1 MPSQKTHDYI
11 GSYKVLNKIGEG
23 GMALIFKALQ
33 PALKRTVVIKKLKDP
48 NREIIN
54 RFKKE
59 ALLSASFHQ
68 ENLVAVYDFIY
79 TNRSY
84 YLVMEYV
91 DGEDLRTVIDY
102 MAPMPASLAGLIVLG
117 IVRGLEYTHARN
129 IIHRDIKPGNI
140 LLSYS
145 GDVKLIDFGVA
156 KDDVSTRLTLTGMIV
171 GTPAYMAPEQAN
183 GEPLSAASDL
193 FSVGVLLYELLTGVK
208 PFYGENNTEILSK
221 IIQNKYIPAERINP
235 DIPRAFRKII
245 RKALHKEVTHRY
257 THATEMI
264 SDLEKAIPWQVR
276 STKKQVVGRFLK
288 DLDKT
293 KSSSRTDPVKMQFF
307 KAMPAWGWRS
317 ARYALS
323 ALAVGLLLAQG
334 WLFKE
339 HQLGYVQIQSRQKQ
353 TYIQIDDRAMRPLAQ
368 GITELGPFVKG
379 MHRLRVGSLQK
390 AGIFLCDLPVW
401 PGQTTKQSIP
411 APLVSDSL
419 RLNLNTLPEG
429 AEIWVNGTQLGTTPL
444 RGQTMPP
451 GQYVIELRKPGYQP
465 RKETIFF
472 NKGQTYQ
479 LLFNLHTMN
488 IE

>member
-23 GMALIFKALQ
+23 GMALIYKALQ
-33 PALKRTVVIKKLKDP
+33 PSLKRTVVLKKLKDP
-48 NREIIN
+48 NREIIY

-102 MAPMPASLAGLIVLG
+102 MAPMPAHLAGLIVLG

-183 GEPLSAASDL
+183 GEPLTAASDL

-221 IIQNKYIPAERINP
+221 IIQNKYIKPERINP

-245 RKALHKEVTHRY
+245 HKALHKETTNRY
-257 THATEMI
+257 TNATEMI
-264 SDLEKAIPWQVR
+264 SDLEKVIPWQVR
-276 STKKQVVGRFLK
+276 STKKQVIGRFLK

-293 KSSSRTDPVKMQFF
+293 KSSSQTDPVKMQFF
-307 KAMPAWGWRS
+307 KAIPAWGWRS
-317 ARYALS
+317 AQYALT
-323 ALAVGLLLAQG
+323 ALIIGLFLAQA

-339 HQLGYVQIQSRQKQ
+339 HQLGYVQLHTNQSQAFIRIDNRGIQ
-353 TYIQIDDRAMRPLAQ
+353 PLSK
-368 GITELGPFVKG
+368 GVTVLGPFVKG
-379 MHRLRVGSLQK
+379 MHRLRAGSFQK
-390 AGIFLCDLPVW
+390 AGIFISDLLIW
-401 PGQTTKQSIP
+401 PGRTIKKTIP
-411 APLVSDSL
+411 DPLTSDSL
-419 RLNLNTLPEG
+419 RLNLTTEPED
-429 AEIWVNGTQLGTTPL
+429 AEIFINGVLLGRTPLSDVSMQSGPCVIKIRKAGYHSREETIRLVNGQ
-444 RGQTMPP
+444 
-451 GQYVIELRKPGYQP
+451 
-465 RKETIFF
+465 
-472 NKGQTYQ
+472 NYQ
-479 LLFNLHTMN
+479 LLFNLKTVN
-488 IE
+488 E

>member
-1 MPSQKTHDYI
+1 
-11 GSYKVLNKIGEG
+11 
-23 GMALIFKALQ
+23 MALIFKALQ
-33 PALKRTVVIKKLKDP
+33 PSLKRTVVIKKLKDP

-102 MAPMPASLAGLIVLG
+102 MAPLSVSVAGLIVLG

-235 DIPRAFRKII
+235 DIPRPYRKII
-245 RKALHKEVTHRY
+245 HKALHKDTARRY
-257 THATEMI
+257 TNATEMI
-264 SDLEKAIPWQVR
+264 SDLEQAIPWQVR
-276 STKKQVVGRFLK
+276 STKKQVIGRFLK

-293 KSSSRTDPVKMQFF
+293 RSSSQTDPVKMAYF
-307 KAMPAWGWRS
+307 KAMPSWGWRS
-317 ARYALS
+317 ARYVLAALILS
-323 ALAVGLLLAQG
+323 LLLTQG
-334 WLFKE
+334 WLINE
-339 HQLGYVQIQSRQKQ
+339 HQLGYVKIHSQQAQ
-353 TYIQIDDRAMRPLAQ
+353 TYYRLDDGKVHMLPQNETLIGPLR
-368 GITELGPFVKG
+368 KG
-379 MHRLRVGSLQK
+379 MHRIRAGNMLK
-390 AGIFLCDLPVW
+390 AGIFITDVSVW
-401 PGQTTKQSIP
+401 PGRTTECTIP
-411 APLVSDSL
+411 EAGINDSL
-419 RLNLNTLPEG
+419 RISVNTVPAG
-429 AEIWVNGTQLGTTPL
+429 AEISINGTILGATPL
-444 RGQTMPP
+444 RALPFAP
-451 GQYVIELRKPGYQP
+451 GSYRIEIHKPGFHSRSERFTLHQ
-465 RKETIFF
+465 
-472 NKGQTYQ
+472 GQIYQ
-479 LLFNLHTMN
+479 LFFTLQPLSD
-488 IE
+488 

>member
-33 PALKRTVVIKKLKDP
+33 PALKRTVVLKKLKDP

-102 MAPMPASLAGLIVLG
+102 MAPLPASLAGLIVLG

-235 DIPRAFRKII
+235 DIPRTFRKII
-245 RKALHKEVTHRY
+245 HKALHKDVSHRY
-257 THATEMI
+257 TNATEMI

-293 KSSSRTDPVKMQFF
+293 KSSSQTDPVKMQLF

-317 ARYALS
+317 ARYVLSVLAL
-323 ALAVGLLLAQG
+323 GLLLAQG

-339 HQLGYVQIQSRQKQ
+339 HQLGYVQLRTQQAQ
-353 TYIQIDDRAMRPLAQ
+353 TYISLDGKEIQLLAQ
-368 GITELGPFVKG
+368 GVTELGPLLKG
-379 MHRLRVGSLQK
+379 MHRLRAGNLQK
-390 AGIFLCDLPVW
+390 AGVFISDLPVW
-401 PGQTTKQSIP
+401 PGRTTKRSIP
-411 APLVSDSL
+411 EPLVSDSL

-429 AEIWVNGTQLGTTPL
+429 ADIWVNGTLLGSTPL
-444 RGQTMPP
+444 QGQTMAP
-451 GQYVIELRKPGYQP
+451 GRYTIEVRKTGFQP
-465 RKETIFF
+465 RKETIIL
-472 NKGQTYQ
+472 NQGQTYQ
-479 LLFNLHTMN
+479 LLFNLQTMN
-488 IE
+488 KE